1 LRFGLVKRRTNN
13 KGWDVPRFL
22 AIDWD
27 QNQLHIVAGV
37 AGGGKVKFERA
48 LVWREEKSPN
58 PADAEALGRLLRERL
73 KSAGVAP
80 APVLACV
87 GRDRVILKDLR
98 FPAVGIGEEAGVVR
112 FQVFKELTDAPEEVV
127 IDYVT
132 VSAPGAAEQ
141 QALAVVIRREIFT
154 TYQKLCQSA
163 GLKLAALTPRSF
175 GVAASLRKTLAGTPA
190 SEDSESAIAV
200 VVVGERWAEFSV
212 LRGQKLLLAR
222 SLAVGA
228 GLAGEV
234 RRNLTVYAGQAGRAP
249 LNALYLAGASD
260 ELRERLGELVQ
271 IPIHEFDPLA
281 GAAGL
286 DVPTAGRGAFAGA
299 AGLLFARAEARG
311 LPINFVQVRQP
322 RAPRDP
328 KKRRYVLAAA
338 VLAIAVLGS
347 VLWCSLLYANAT
359 RHLRDVQGQRDK
371 LEATLIDDRKEA
383 KLYKALDDWDNV
395 VWLDELYDLTARI
408 TDPNAIHITS
418 IAAEPIPRTA
428 KSIYTAHITIKGS
441 FVGADGHKALDQL
454 IDAFRQDRYYSPEPP
469 KVTGKEF
476 ILIVNVERR
485 PPAEYHHTLKHT
497 PEAADNASFG
507 TGDAQP

>member
-1 LRFGLVKRRTNN
+1 
-13 KGWDVPRFL
+13 VPRFL

-27 QNQLHIVAGV
+27 QNQLHVVAGV

-98 FPAVGIGEEAGVVR
+98 FPAVGIAEEAGVVR

-190 SEDSESAIAV
+190 SEDSESALAV

-212 LRGQKLLLAR
+212 LRGQKLLVAR

-328 KKRRYVLAAA
+328 NNRRYVLAAV
-338 VLAIAVLGS
+338 VLALVLLGG
-347 VLWCSLLYANAT
+347 VLWCSLVYTNAA
-359 RHLRDVQGQRDK
+359 RHLRDVIGQREQ
-371 LEATLIDDRKEA
+371 LEAKLVDDRKEA
-383 KLYKALDDWDNV
+383 SLYTALHDWDHV
-395 VWLDELYDLTARI
+395 VWLDELYDLTERI
-408 TDPNAIHITS
+408 IDPNAIRITS
-418 IAAEPIPRTA
+418 VAAEPITRNA
-428 KSIYTAHITIKGS
+428 KSIYTARIKIKGS
-441 FVGADGHKALDQL
+441 FVGADHKALDQL
-454 IDAFRQDRYYSPEPP
+454 IDAFMKDGYYSVEPP
-469 KVTGKEF
+469 NVTGKDF
-476 ILIVNVERR
+476 VLTVNVERR
-485 PPAEYHHTLKHT
+485 PPTEYHHTLKHA
-497 PEAADNASFG
+497 PEAPADSAGFG
-507 TGDAQP
+507 FGDGQP

>member
-1 LRFGLVKRRTNN
+1 
-13 KGWDVPRFL
+13 VPRFL

-27 QNQLHIVAGV
+27 QNQLHVVAGV

-58 PADAEALGRLLRERL
+58 LADAEELGRLLRERL

-87 GRDRVILKDLR
+87 GRDRVIFKDLR
-98 FPAVGIGEEAGVVR
+98 FPAVGMGEEAGVVR

-127 IDYVT
+127 LDYTT
-132 VSAPGAAEQ
+132 VSAPGASEQ
-141 QALAVVIRREIFT
+141 QALAVVVRREILT
-154 TYQKLCQSA
+154 TYQKLCQGA

-190 SEDSESAIAV
+190 SEDPESAIAV

-222 SLAVGA
+222 SLAVGP

-249 LNALYLAGASD
+249 IQTLYLAGASD
-260 ELRERLGELVQ
+260 LGELVQ
-271 IPIHEFDPLA
+271 IPIQFFDPLA

-286 DVPTAGRGAFAGA
+286 DVPPAGRGAFAGA
-299 AGLLFARAEARG
+299 AGLLFARAESRG

-328 KKRRYVLAAA
+328 NNRRYVLAAA
-338 VLAIAVLGS
+338 VLALAALGG
-347 VLWCSLLYANAT
+347 VLWCWLLYSNAA
-359 RHLRDVQGQRDK
+359 RHLHDIQNQRDQ
-371 LEATLIDDRKEA
+371 LEAKLVEDRKEA

-408 TDPNAIHITS
+408 TDPNAIRITS
-418 IAAEPIPRTA
+418 VAADQIARSAKNFYTA
-428 KSIYTAHITIKGS
+428 KITLKGS
-441 FVGADGHKALDQL
+441 LVGNDGHKALDQL
-454 IDAFRQDRYYSPEPP
+454 IDAFNQDGHYSPEAP
-469 KVTGKEF
+469 KVIGKDF
-476 ILIVNVERR
+476 TLAVNVERR
-485 PPAEYHHTLKHT
+485 PPSEYHHTLKHI
-497 PEAADNASFG
+497 PEPADNAGFG
-507 TGDAQP
+507 GFGDAQP

>member
-1 LRFGLVKRRTNN
+1 
-13 KGWDVPRFL
+13 VPRFL

-27 QNQLHIVAGV
+27 QNQLHVVAGV
-37 AGGGKVKFERA
+37 VGGGKVKFERA

-58 PADAEALGRLLRERL
+58 QADAEELGRILRERL

-87 GRDRVILKDLR
+87 GRDRVILKDIR

-112 FQVFKELTDAPEEVV
+112 FQVFKELTDAPEDVV

-141 QALAVVIRREIFT
+141 QALAVIVRREIFT
-154 TYQKLCQSA
+154 TYQNLCQSA

-175 GVAASLRKTLAGTPA
+175 GIAASLRKALGTTPA
-190 SEDSESAIAV
+190 SEDSESAVAV
-200 VVVGERWAEFSV
+200 VVVGERWAEFGV

-222 SLAVGA
+222 SLAVGP

-249 LNALYLAGASD
+249 LQTLYLAGASD
-260 ELRERLGELVQ
+260 ELRERLGELIQ
-271 IPIHEFDPLA
+271 ISIQTFDPLA

-322 RAPRDP
+322 KPPRDP
-328 KKRRYVLAAA
+328 NSRRYVLAGAGIAAA
-338 VLAIAVLGS
+338 VLCGVL
-347 VLWCSLLYANAT
+347 LCWFTWTNRT
-359 RHLRDVQGQRDK
+359 HNLRDVQEQRDQVAAK
-371 LEATLIDDRKEA
+371 VTDNSKDA
-383 KLYKALDDWDNV
+383 KLLKALDDWDNV
-395 VWLDELYDLTARI
+395 VWLDELYDLTDRI
-408 TDPNAIHITS
+408 QDANALRINQVT
-418 IAAEPIPRTA
+418 ADQIPRTA
-428 KSIYTAHITIKGS
+428 KTFYTAKITLKGS
-441 FVGADGHKALDQL
+441 FVGNNGSKALDQL
-454 IDAFRQDRYYSPEPP
+454 IDAFRHDKYYSPEPP
-469 KVTGKEF
+469 KVTGKDF
-476 ILIVNVERR
+476 ILAVNIERR
-485 PPAEYHHTLKHT
+485 PPTDYQRILKHA
-497 PEAADNASFG
+497 PEPSDNAGFG
-507 TGDAQP
+507 FGDFQP

>member
-1 LRFGLVKRRTNN
+1 
-13 KGWDVPRFL
+13 VPRFL

-27 QNQLHIVAGV
+27 QNQLHVVAGV

-58 PADAEALGRLLRERL
+58 PADAEELGRLLRERL

-132 VSAPGAAEQ
+132 LTAPGAPEQ
-141 QALAVVIRREIFT
+141 QALAVIVRREILT
-154 TYQKLCQSA
+154 TYQKLCQGA

-175 GVAASLRKTLAGTPA
+175 GTAASLRKTLARTPTTEA
-190 SEDSESAIAV
+190 TDGVIAV
-200 VVVGERWAEFSV
+200 VVIGERWAEFSV

-222 SLAVGA
+222 SMAVGP

-234 RRNLTVYAGQAGRAP
+234 RRNLIVYAGQAGRTP
-249 LNALYLAGASD
+249 LNALYLAGASPQ
-260 ELRERLGELVQ
+260 LREELGELVQ

-322 RAPRDP
+322 RPPRDP
-328 KKRRYVLAAA
+328 NNRRYLLAAA
-338 VLAIAVLGS
+338 GIAAVVLCGVA
-347 VLWCSLLYANAT
+347 WCWYLYSGAA
-359 RHLRDVQGQRDK
+359 RLLRDRQEQRDHAVAQLAENSK
-371 LEATLIDDRKEA
+371 DA
-383 KLYKALDDWDNV
+383 KLLKALDDWDNV

-408 TDPNAIHITS
+408 PDANALRITS
-418 IAAEPIPRTA
+418 LAAEPIARTA
-428 KSIYTAHITIKGS
+428 KSMYTARITLKGS
-441 FVGADGHKALDQL
+441 FVGPEGRKALYQL
-454 IDAFRQDRYYSPEPP
+454 IDAFKQDGYYSPEPP
-469 KVTGKEF
+469 KEENSKTF
-476 ILIVNVERR
+476 ILVVNVERR
-485 PPAEYHHTLKHT
+485 PPTEYHQHTLKHI
-497 PEAADNASFG
+497 PESPDNAGFG
-507 TGDAQP
+507 GLGGFGDNQP

>member
-1 LRFGLVKRRTNN
+1 M
-13 KGWDVPRFL
+13 PRFL

-27 QNQLHIVAGV
+27 QNQLHVVAGV

-48 LVWREEKSPN
+48 LLWREEKSPN
-58 PADAEALGRLLRERL
+58 LADAEELGRLLRERL

-87 GRDRVILKDLR
+87 GRDRVIFKDLR

-127 IDYVT
+127 IDYTT

-141 QALAVVIRREIFT
+141 QALAVVVRREILT

-190 SEDSESAIAV
+190 SEDPESAIAV

-222 SLAVGA
+222 SLAVGP

-249 LNALYLAGASD
+249 IQTLYLAGAND
-260 ELRERLGELVQ
+260 LGDLVQ
-271 IPIHEFDPLA
+271 VPIQLFDPLA

-286 DVPTAGRGAFAGA
+286 DVPPAGRGAFAGA
-299 AGLLFARAEARG
+299 AGLLFARAESRG

-328 KKRRYVLAAA
+328 NNRRYVLAAA
-338 VLAIAVLGS
+338 VLGLAMLGG
-347 VLWCSLLYANAT
+347 VLWCWFLYANAA
-359 RHLRDVQGQRDK
+359 RHLHDVQNQRDQ
-371 LEATLIDDRKEA
+371 LEAKLVEDRKEA

-395 VWLDELYDLTARI
+395 VWLDELYDLTTRI
-408 TDPNAIHITS
+408 TDPNAIRITS
-418 IAAEPIPRTA
+418 VAADPISRNA
-428 KSIYTAHITIKGS
+428 KTIYTAKITLKGS
-441 FVGADGHKALDQL
+441 LVGNDGHKVLDQL
-454 IDAFRQDRYYSPEPP
+454 IDSFKQDGYYSPEPP
-469 KVTGKEF
+469 KVIGQDFT
-476 ILIVNVERR
+476 LAVNVERR
-485 PPAEYHHTLKHT
+485 PPAEYHHTLKHI
-497 PEAADNASFG
+497 PEPADNAGVGVFG
-507 TGDAQP
+507 EAQP